1 MDDFCHSVELLNF
14 LTCPMWCADGWVL
27 PQCWH
32 LSVSFAGRQL
42 LSWCKIIELSGSSFC
57 CADRWL
63 LPQTMWNYW
72 TLRLVNCVVQMDGFC
87 WHSMELLNFQACC
100 LCCADGWLLLAQC
113 ELSGLSSVLR
123 RWMASVGT
131 VWTFRL
137 VICVVQVLDSVRVLK
152 FYADHLCHADGWLLP
167 EWGLI
172 ELAGLSWFCVMQ
184 MDDYCHSV
192 GLLSCANRAAH
203 KHMDNLINTLGKLNF
218 LPHSIQDYFN
228 LMYMHHNKWIEQ
240 YLSWWICWFSRIL
253 GSNST
258 HNIQQILPNRT
269 SLWIR
274 NSENSWNLV

>member
-42 LSWCKIIELSGSSFC
+42 LSWCKIIELSGSFC

-113 ELSGLSSVLR
+113 ELSGLSSVLCR
-123 RWMASVGT
+123 CWIVCECWSFT
-131 VWTFRL
+131 LT
-137 VICVVQVLDSVRVLK
+137 I
-152 FYADHLCHADGWLLP
+152 
-167 EWGLI
+167 
-172 ELAGLSWFCVMQ
+172 CVMQ
-184 MDDYCHSV
+184 MDDYCQSE
-192 GLLSCANRAAH
+192 GLLNLQACPDFVSCRWMTIATVW
-203 KHMDNLINTLGKLNF
+203 D
-218 LPHSIQDYFN
+218 
-228 LMYMHHNKWIEQ
+228 
-240 YLSWWICWFSRIL
+240 C
-253 GSNST
+253 
-258 HNIQQILPNRT
+258 
-269 SLWIR
+269 
-274 NSENSWNLV
+274 